1 MDGRPAGAAGYHRR
15 MPAPPIRLP
24 SLDALLA
31 FDAIARTGSF
41 EAAAAEL
48 ALSASAVA
56 KRVAG
61 LEERL
66 GEPLLLRQPPKALA
80 LTPAGHEYLPQV
92 RQVLAL
98 LQAMPLHQRIS
109 TRRERLRVSATP
121 TFARQL
127 LVPALPGFTA
137 LHPHIE
143 LELTLSVPLLAEG
156 DAGADLEIRHG
167 AVPDEIAPTQVLLRD
182 RLTPLAAPAL
192 LAAHAPLREPADLLA
207 LPLLRTPLQPWAPW
221 LRAAGLAD
229 APEPD
234 AGPRLVD
241 LGLVLAAALAGQG
254 VALARLSLARHELA
268 EGRLVQPFALTVPAE
283 RSYGLVCHRPGPA
296 TQAFA
301 DWLHAH
307 CRTLEL
313 ACLAENSSAA
323 A

>member
-1 MDGRPAGAAGYHRR
+1 
-15 MPAPPIRLP
+15 MPVRPIRLP

-31 FDAIARTGSF
+31 FDAVARAGSF
-41 EAAAAEL
+41 EAAAVHL

-66 GEPLLLRQPPKALA
+66 DQPLFLRQPSRGLS
-80 LTPAGHEYLPQV
+80 LTAAGHEYLPQV
-92 RQVLAL
+92 RQALAL
-98 LQAMPLHQRIS
+98 LQAMPLHQRAAQG
-109 TRRERLRVSATP
+109 RERLRVSSTP

-127 LVPALPGFTA
+127 IVPALPGFTA
-137 LHPHIE
+137 AHPLVE

-156 DAGADLEIRHG
+156 DAGADVEVRHG
-167 AVPDEIAPTQVLLRD
+167 AVPAELAAEQVLLRD
-182 RLTPLAAPAL
+182 ELTPLAAPAL
-192 LAAHAPLREPADLLA
+192 LADHAPLHEAADLLA

-229 APEPD
+229 TPEPEE
-234 AGPRLVD
+234 GPRLVD

-283 RSYGLVCHRPGPA
+283 RHYGLLIHRPSPA
-296 TQAFA
+296 AEAFA
-301 DWLHAH
+301 NWLRAH
-307 CRTLEL
+307 CRAL
-313 ACLAENSSAA
+313 ENSSGTA
-323 A
+323 

>member
-1 MDGRPAGAAGYHRR
+1 MTARPL
-15 MPAPPIRLP
+15 RLP

-31 FDAIARTGSF
+31 FDAVARCGSF

-48 ALSASAVA
+48 ALTASAVA

-66 GEPLLLRQPPKALA
+66 DQPLFVRQPPRGLS

-92 RQVLAL
+92 RQALAL
-98 LQAMPLHQRIS
+98 LQAMPQHQRS
-109 TRRERLRVSATP
+109 GARRERLRVSSTP

-127 LVPALPGFTA
+127 IVPALPGFTA
-137 LHPHIE
+137 AHPQVE

-156 DAGADLEIRHG
+156 DAGADVEIRHG
-167 AVPDEIAPTQVLLRD
+167 AVPGDMAAAQVLLHD

-192 LAAHAPLREPADLLA
+192 LARFGPLQTPADLLA

-229 APEPD
+229 AAEPD
-234 AGPRLVD
+234 DGPRLVD
-241 LGLVLAAALAGQG
+241 LGLTLAAALAGQG

-283 RSYGLVCHRPGPA
+283 RHYGLLVHRPSA
-296 TQAFA
+296 AADAFA
-301 DWLHAH
+301 GWLQQH
-307 CRTLEL
+307 CRALD
-313 ACLAENSSAA
+313 AENSSGCA
-323 A
+323 

>member
-1 MDGRPAGAAGYHRR
+1 
-15 MPAPPIRLP
+15 MPPRPIRLP

-31 FDAIARTGSF
+31 FEAVARTGSF
-41 EAAAAEL
+41 ETAAAEL
-48 ALSASAVA
+48 ALSTSAVA

-66 GEPLLLRQPPKALA
+66 DEPLLLRQGAKGLS
-80 LTPAGHEYLPQV
+80 LTAAGHEYLPQV
-92 RQVLAL
+92 RQALAL
-98 LQAMPLHQRIS
+98 LQAMPLHRRAS
-109 TRRERLRVSATP
+109 DRRERLRISSTP

-127 LVPALPGFTA
+127 LVPALPGFIA
-137 LHPHIE
+137 GHPEIE

-167 AVPDEIAPTQVLLRD
+167 AVPDEIAPEQVLLRD

-192 LAAHAPLREPADLLA
+192 LARHAPLREPADLLA
-207 LPLLRTPLQPWAPW
+207 LPLLRTPLQPWGPW
-221 LRAAGLAD
+221 LQAAGLAG

-283 RSYGLVCHRPGPA
+283 RHYGLVCHRPGPA

-301 DWLHAH
+301 DWLHGH
-307 CRTLEL
+307 CRSIEWEN
-313 ACLAENSSAA
+313 AAENSSAPG
-323 A
+323 

>member
-1 MDGRPAGAAGYHRR
+1 MR
-15 MPAPPIRLP
+15 PIRLP

-31 FDAIARTGSF
+31 FEAVARAGSF

-48 ALSASAVA
+48 ALTASAIA

-66 GEPLLLRQPPKALA
+66 GQPLFLRQAARGLS

-92 RQVLAL
+92 RQALAL
-98 LQAMPLHQRIS
+98 LQAMPLHQRNG
-109 TRRERLRVSATP
+109 TQRERLRVSSTP

-137 LHPHIE
+137 THPQVE

-156 DAGADLEIRHG
+156 DAGADVEIRHG
-167 AVPDEIAPTQVLLRD
+167 AVPDDIAASQVLLRD

-192 LAAHAPLREPADLLA
+192 LAGHAPLREPADLLA

-229 APEPD
+229 TPEPD
-234 AGPRLVD
+234 DGPRFVD
-241 LGLVLAAALAGQG
+241 LGLTLAAALAGQG

-268 EGRLVQPFALTVPAE
+268 EGRLVQPFALTVAAE
-283 RSYGLVCHRPGPA
+283 RHYGLVCHRQSPA
-296 TQAFA
+296 VDAFA
-301 DWLHAH
+301 AWLHAH
-307 CRTLEL
+307 CRAVE
-313 ACLAENSSAA
+313 AENSSAA

>member
-1 MDGRPAGAAGYHRR
+1 MSAR
-15 MPAPPIRLP
+15 PIRLP

-31 FDAIARTGSF
+31 FDAVARSGSF

-66 GEPLLLRQPPKALA
+66 DLPLFVRQPPKGLG

-92 RQVLAL
+92 RQALAL
-98 LQAMPLHQRIS
+98 LQAMPLHQRAS
-109 TRRERLRVSATP
+109 PRRERLRVSSTP

-127 LVPALPGFTA
+127 IVPALPGFTA
-137 LHPHIE
+137 AHPQVE

-156 DAGADLEIRHG
+156 DAGADVEIRHG
-167 AVPDEIAPTQVLLRD
+167 AVPDDLAAEQVLLHD
-182 RLTPLAAPAL
+182 QLTPLASPAL
-192 LAAHAPLREPADLLA
+192 LARHAPLQSPADLLA

-221 LRAAGLAD
+221 LNAAGVETA
-229 APEPD
+229 EPD
-234 AGPRLVD
+234 EGPRLVD

-283 RSYGLVCHRPGPA
+283 RHYGLLVHRPSA
-296 TQAFA
+296 AAEAFA
-301 DWLHAH
+301 AWLRQH
-307 CRTLEL
+307 CQALD
-313 ACLAENSSAA
+313 AAENSSADA
-323 A
+323 

>member
-1 MDGRPAGAAGYHRR
+1 
-15 MPAPPIRLP
+15 MPARPIRLP

-31 FDAIARTGSF
+31 FEAVARAGSF
-41 EAAAAEL
+41 EAAATEL

-66 GEPLLLRQPPKALA
+66 DQPLFLRQPAKGLS

-92 RQVLAL
+92 RQALAL
-98 LQAMPLHQRIS
+98 LQAMPLHQRAS
-109 TRRERLRVSATP
+109 PQRERLRVSSTP

-137 LHPHIE
+137 AHPHIE

-156 DAGADLEIRHG
+156 DAGADVEIRHG
-167 AVPDEIAPTQVLLRD
+167 AVPDEMAADQVLLRD

-192 LAAHAPLREPADLLA
+192 LAGHAPLREPADLLA

-221 LRAAGLAD
+221 LRAAGLTD

-234 AGPRLVD
+234 EGPRLVD
-241 LGLVLAAALAGQG
+241 LGLTLAAALAGQG
-254 VALARLSLARHELA
+254 VVLARLSLARHELA

-283 RSYGLVCHRPGPA
+283 RHYGLVCHRPSPA
-296 TQAFA
+296 TEAFA
-301 DWLHAH
+301 AWLLGH
-307 CRTLEL
+307 CQALQT
-313 ACLAENSSAA
+313 ENSSAA

>member
-1 MDGRPAGAAGYHRR
+1 
-15 MPAPPIRLP
+15 MPLRPIRLP

-31 FDAIARTGSF
+31 FDAVARAGSF

-48 ALSASAVA
+48 ALTASAVA

-61 LEERL
+61 LEDRL
-66 GEPLLLRQPPKALA
+66 DQPLFLRQPPRGLS

-92 RQVLAL
+92 RQALAL
-98 LQAMPLHQRIS
+98 LQAMPLHQRAGG
-109 TRRERLRVSATP
+109 TRRERLRVSSTP

-127 LVPALPGFTA
+127 IVPALPGFTA
-137 LHPHIE
+137 AHPQVE

-156 DAGADLEIRHG
+156 DAGADIEIRHG
-167 AVPDEIAPTQVLLRD
+167 AVPDDIGPEQVLLRD
-182 RLTPLAAPAL
+182 ALTPLAAPAL
-192 LAAHAPLREPADLLA
+192 LARFAALREPADLLA

-234 AGPRLVD
+234 EGPRLVD

-268 EGRLVQPFALTVPAE
+268 DGRLVQPFALSVPAE
-283 RSYGLVCHRPGPA
+283 RHYGLLVHRASPA
-296 TQAFA
+296 AEAFA
-301 DWLHAH
+301 GWLRAH
-307 CRTLEL
+307 CRALG
-313 ACLAENSSAA
+313 ENSSGAA
-323 A
+323 

>member
-1 MDGRPAGAAGYHRR
+1 
-15 MPAPPIRLP
+15 MPQRPIRLP

-31 FDAIARTGSF
+31 FDAVARSGSF

-66 GEPLLLRQPPKALA
+66 DQPLFVRQPPRGLA

-92 RQVLAL
+92 RQALAL
-98 LQAMPLHQRIS
+98 LQAMPLHQRAGP
-109 TRRERLRVSATP
+109 RRERLRVSSTP

-127 LVPALPGFTA
+127 IVPALPGFTA
-137 LHPHIE
+137 AQPDVE
-143 LELTLSVPLLAEG
+143 VELTLSVPLLAEG
-156 DAGADLEIRHG
+156 DAGADVEIRHG
-167 AVPDEIAPTQVLLRD
+167 AVPGDITAAQVLLHD
-182 RLTPLAAPAL
+182 RLTPLASPAL
-192 LAAHAPLREPADLLA
+192 LAGHAPLQTPADLLA

-229 APEPD
+229 TAEPD
-234 AGPRLVD
+234 DGPRLVD

-283 RSYGLVCHRPGPA
+283 RHYGLLIHRPSPA
-296 TQAFA
+296 AEAFA
-301 DWLHAH
+301 AWLQQH
-307 CRTLEL
+307 CRALD
-313 ACLAENSSAA
+313 AENSSAGA
-323 A
+323 

>member
-1 MDGRPAGAAGYHRR
+1 
-15 MPAPPIRLP
+15 MPARPIRLP

-31 FDAIARTGSF
+31 FEAVARAGSF

-48 ALSASAVA
+48 ALTASAVA

-66 GEPLLLRQPPKALA
+66 DQPLFLRQPPRGLS

-92 RQVLAL
+92 RQALAL
-98 LQAMPLHQRIS
+98 LQAMPLHQRAS
-109 TRRERLRVSATP
+109 PQRERLRISSTP

-127 LVPALPGFTA
+127 LVPALPAFTA
-137 LHPHIE
+137 AQPHVE

-167 AVPDEIAPTQVLLRD
+167 AVPDEIAPEQVLLRD
-182 RLTPLAAPAL
+182 RLTPLAAPVL
-192 LAAHAPLREPADLLA
+192 LTRHSHLHRPADLLA

-229 APEPD
+229 VPEPD

-241 LGLVLAAALAGQG
+241 LGLTLAAALAGQG

-283 RSYGLVCHRPGPA
+283 RHYGLVVHRAGNA
-296 TQAFA
+296 ADAFA
-301 DWLHAH
+301 AWLHGH
-307 CRTLEL
+307 CRVLE
-313 ACLAENSSAA
+313 AENSSAGG
-323 A
+323 

>member
-1 MDGRPAGAAGYHRR
+1 
-15 MPAPPIRLP
+15 MPTRPIRLP

-31 FDAIARTGSF
+31 FDAVARAGSF

-48 ALSASAVA
+48 ALTASAVA

-66 GEPLLLRQPPKALA
+66 DQPLFLRQPPRGLA

-92 RQVLAL
+92 RQALAL
-98 LQAMPLHQRIS
+98 LQAMPLHRRPGG
-109 TRRERLRVSATP
+109 RRERLRVSSTP

-127 LVPALPGFTA
+127 LVPALPGFA
-137 LHPHIE
+137 AAHPQVE

-167 AVPDEIAPTQVLLRD
+167 AVPDDLAPAQVLLHD

-192 LAAHAPLREPADLLA
+192 LARFAALRAPADLLA

-221 LRAAGLAD
+221 LRAAGLD
-229 APEPD
+229 GVPEPD
-234 AGPRLVD
+234 AGARLVD

-254 VALARLSLARHELA
+254 VALARLSLSRHELA
-268 EGRLVQPFALTVPAE
+268 EGRLVRPFALAVPAE
-283 RSYGLVCHRPGPA
+283 RHYGLVTHRPGPA
-296 TQAFA
+296 ADAFA
-301 DWLHAH
+301 AWLHAH
-307 CRTLEL
+307 CAAL
-313 ACLAENSSAA
+313 AAENSSAA

>member
-1 MDGRPAGAAGYHRR
+1 MSDR
-15 MPAPPIRLP
+15 PIRLP

-31 FDAIARTGSF
+31 FDAVARAGSF

-66 GEPLLLRQPPKALA
+66 DRALFLRQATKGLS

-92 RQVLAL
+92 RQALAL
-98 LQAMPLHQRIS
+98 LQAMPLHQRAGP
-109 TRRERLRVSATP
+109 RRELLRVTSTP

-137 LHPHIE
+137 SHPQVE
-143 LELTLSVPLLAEG
+143 LELTLSVPLLDEG

-167 AVPDEIAPTQVLLRD
+167 AVPDDIAADAVLLRD

-192 LAAHAPLREPADLLA
+192 LARHPALRAPADLLA

-221 LRAAGLAD
+221 LRAAGLPD
-229 APEPD
+229 VPEPE
-234 AGPRLVD
+234 AGPRFVD
-241 LGLVLAAALAGQG
+241 LGLTLAAALAGQG

-268 EGRLVQPFALTVPAE
+268 EGRLVQPFALAVPAE
-283 RSYGLVCHRPGPA
+283 RHYGLVRHRASPA
-296 TQAFA
+296 AEAFA
-301 DWLHAH
+301 EWLHEH
-307 CRTLEL
+307 CRAVET
-313 ACLAENSSAA
+313 A
-323 A
+323 

>member
-1 MDGRPAGAAGYHRR
+1 MSER
-15 MPAPPIRLP
+15 PIRLP

-31 FDAIARTGSF
+31 FEAVARAGSF

-48 ALSASAVA
+48 ALTASAVA

-66 GEPLLLRQPPKALA
+66 DLPLFLRQPAKGMS

-92 RQVLAL
+92 RQALAL
-98 LQAMPLHQRIS
+98 LQAMPLHQRAGS
-109 TRRERLRVSATP
+109 RRERLRVTSTP

-137 LHPHIE
+137 AHPQIE

-167 AVPDEIAPTQVLLRD
+167 AVPQDIVADAVLLHD

-192 LAAHAPLREPADLLA
+192 LERHPTLREPADLLA

-221 LRAAGLAD
+221 LRAAGLPD
-229 APEPD
+229 TPEPE
-234 AGPRLVD
+234 AGPRFVD
-241 LGLVLAAALAGQG
+241 LGLTLAAALAGQG

-268 EGRLVQPFALTVPAE
+268 EGRLVQPFALAVPAE
-283 RSYGLVCHRPGPA
+283 RHYGLVVHRPSPA
-296 TQAFA
+296 ADAFA
-301 DWLHAH
+301 AWLHTH
-307 CRTLEL
+307 CRML
-313 ACLAENSSAA
+313 AAENSSSPS
-323 A
+323 

>member
-1 MDGRPAGAAGYHRR
+1 MSER
-15 MPAPPIRLP
+15 PIRLP

-31 FDAIARTGSF
+31 FDAVARAGSF

-48 ALSASAVA
+48 ALTASAVA

-66 GEPLLLRQPPKALA
+66 DLPLFLRQPARGLT

-92 RQVLAL
+92 RQALAL
-98 LQAMPLHQRIS
+98 LQAMPLHQRAS
-109 TRRERLRVSATP
+109 PRRERLRVTSTP

-137 LHPHIE
+137 AHPQIE

-167 AVPDEIAPTQVLLRD
+167 AVPGDITADAVLLRD

-192 LAAHAPLREPADLLA
+192 LAGHAPLHGPADLLA

-221 LRAAGLAD
+221 LRAAGLPD
-229 APEPD
+229 APEPE
-234 AGPRLVD
+234 AGPRFVD
-241 LGLVLAAALAGQG
+241 LGLTLAAALAGQG

-283 RSYGLVCHRPGPA
+283 RHYGLVCHRASPA
-296 TQAFA
+296 ADAFA
-301 DWLHAH
+301 AWLHAH
-307 CRTLEL
+307 CRTVET
-313 ACLAENSSAA
+313 ENSSAA
-323 A
+323 G

>member
-1 MDGRPAGAAGYHRR
+1 MTPR
-15 MPAPPIRLP
+15 PIRLP

-31 FDAIARTGSF
+31 FDAVARAGSF

-48 ALSASAVA
+48 ALTASAVA
-56 KRVAG
+56 KRVSG

-66 GEPLLLRQPPKALA
+66 DQPLFVRQTPRGLS

-92 RQVLAL
+92 RQALAL
-98 LQAMPLHQRIS
+98 LQAMPLHQRAGP
-109 TRRERLRVSATP
+109 RRERLRVSSTP

-127 LVPALPGFTA
+127 IVPALPGFTA
-137 LHPHIE
+137 AHPHVE

-156 DAGADLEIRHG
+156 DAGADVEIRHG
-167 AVPDEIAPTQVLLRD
+167 AVPDDIAADQVLLHD

-192 LAAHAPLREPADLLA
+192 LAHHAPLREPADLLA

-221 LRAAGLAD
+221 LRAAGLAE

-234 AGPRLVD
+234 EGPRLVD

-268 EGRLVQPFALTVPAE
+268 EGRLVQPFSLTVPAE
-283 RSYGLVCHRPGPA
+283 RHYGLVVHRPSTA
-296 TQAFA
+296 AEAFA
-301 DWLHAH
+301 RWLQAH
-307 CRTLEL
+307 CL
-313 ACLAENSSAA
+313 ALGAA
-323 A
+323 ANASGTR

>member
-1 MDGRPAGAAGYHRR
+1 
-15 MPAPPIRLP
+15 MPTRPIRLP

-31 FDAIARTGSF
+31 FDAVARAGSF
-41 EAAAAEL
+41 EGAATEL
-48 ALSASAVA
+48 ALTASAVA

-66 GEPLLLRQPPKALA
+66 DLPLFLRQPPKGLA

-92 RQVLAL
+92 RQALAL
-98 LQAMPLHQRIS
+98 LQAMPLHQRAS
-109 TRRERLRVSATP
+109 PQRERLRVCSTP

-127 LVPALPGFTA
+127 IVPALPGFA
-137 LHPHIE
+137 AAHPHIE

-156 DAGADLEIRHG
+156 DAGADVEIRHG
-167 AVPDEIAPTQVLLRD
+167 AVPDDLAAEQVLLRD
-182 RLTPLAAPAL
+182 QLTPLASPAL
-192 LAAHAPLREPADLLA
+192 LARFSALHTPADLLA

-221 LRAAGLAD
+221 LRAAGLVEAT
-229 APEPD
+229 EPD
-234 AGPRLVD
+234 PGARLVD

-283 RSYGLVCHRPGPA
+283 RHYGLVTHRPSSA
-296 TQAFA
+296 ADAFA
-301 DWLHAH
+301 TWLHTH
-307 CRTLEL
+307 CAAL
-313 ACLAENSSAA
+313 AAENSSAA